1 MHLLSDNQLV
11 QLYVSGQETSFEIL
25 LKRHQKRV
33 YSSIYLLVKDEELA
47 NDIFQDTFIKVIDN
61 LRANKYSETGKFV
74 LWVLQIARNLCMD
87 HFRSTKKMRILHST
101 DERDVF
107 AKIQLVDAP
116 TESAIMQL
124 QTNNQLKKMLDCLPE
139 DQKEVVLM
147 RLYGNLSFEEIATL
161 TESNINTCLGRM
173 RYALKNLR
181 KHLQDHHI
189 VL

>member
-1 MHLLSDNQLV
+1 
-11 QLYVSGQETSFEIL
+11 
-25 LKRHQKRV
+25 
-33 YSSIYLLVKDEELA
+33 
-47 NDIFQDTFIKVIDN
+47 
-61 LRANKYSETGKFV
+61 
-74 LWVLQIARNLCMD
+74 
-87 HFRSTKKMRILHST
+87 
-101 DERDVF
+101 
-107 AKIQLVDAP
+107 
-116 TESAIMQL
+116 MQL

-181 KHLQDHHI
+181 KHLHDYQI